1 MSNCQGCGTTSLTE
15 FLGEGSWD
23 ASLGHGGG
31 LCESPAG
38 SFLLP
43 AGPIEEGRETPQG
56 KRGAGGVRA
65 FTLHL
70 QSMEWG
76 LPLGLQRRIF
86 LGTWQQPARH
96 GTKEPLSL
104 VCLCGW
110 EPGPAGDGVEQGIR
124 PEDAIFLFCSAQWG

>member
-1 MSNCQGCGTTSLTE
+1 MRAAGTHLLGMGMVSVKAQQGAFCCQPDLLRKEEKLPRGR
-15 FLGEGSWD
+15 
-23 ASLGHGGG
+23 GGV
-31 LCESPAG
+31 
-38 SFLLP
+38 
-43 AGPIEEGRETPQG
+43 
-56 KRGAGGVRA
+56 GGVRA

-70 QSMEWG
+70 QGMEWG